1 MTKKKTH
8 QSEEMSDKNTT
19 TVSEEAVEEEPLPS
33 DSTPGDGAADAKGA
47 PEGAEAPEPE
57 KRPSEIIDEL
67 KMEIKVAGDRYLRL
81 MAEFDNY
88 KKRTAREYGSLI
100 ESANEKLML
109 ELITVRET
117 FELALKHAENGTE
130 YHQLFD
136 GLKLIFNKFDSVLS
150 ANGLTPFA
158 AVGEAFDPQIHD
170 ALIKIPH
177 NEVPEDHIAEIHEK
191 GYRLKDRIIKHARVI
206 VSAGNSPS
214 SSSATDTVT
223 KNGAAELKTD
233 AEPKADEA
241 E

>member
-1 MTKKKTH
+1 MSKKKAH
-8 QSEEMSDKNTT
+8 PSEEMADKDATA
-19 TVSEEAVEEEPLPS
+19 VSKEAVMEEH
-33 DSTPGDGAADAKGA
+33 TPGDSTAGGDNGAAEGT

-57 KRPSEIIDEL
+57 KSTSEIIDEL
-67 KMEIKVAGDRYLRL
+67 KSEIKAAGERYLRL

-117 FELALKHAENGTE
+117 FELALRHAENGTE
-130 YHQLFD
+130 YQQLFD
-136 GLKLIFNKFDSVLS
+136 GLKLIFNKFDGVLS

-158 AVGEAFDPQIHD
+158 DVGEAFDPQIHD
-170 ALIKIPH
+170 ALMKIPH

-191 GYRLKDRIIKHARVI
+191 GYRLKERVIKHARVI
-206 VSAGNSPS
+206 VSAGTPPS
-214 SSSATDTVT
+214 SSSATG
-223 KNGAAELKTD
+223 GAAEGNAT
-233 AEPKADEA
+233 EPKAEGT